1 MLFITGELKSSAD
14 TQSLRQALVE
24 ALIQPGHRIS
34 PVWLYDQ
41 RGSELFEDITQ
52 LPSYYPTRTEV
63 SILDDNLEEI
73 ARAIGRD
80 RLVVELGSGSSRKTL
95 RLLKALDQPAAYIPV
110 DISSEYLHQAAA
122 DLSKQLP
129 GLSVMPLVADFTTA
143 FSLPPSLPP
152 HRNRLGFFPGSTI
165 GNLTAPEALSLLKHC
180 HKILGDEATFLIGVD
195 LDKSSEVLIPAYDD
209 PEGVTAEFNRN
220 LLKRINRELGLNI
233 DIQAFDHE
241 ARYLTDPAR
250 IEMHLVAITDQMF
263 EIADETYTLAA
274 GESFHTETSHKFTI
288 EGFAQLAERAGWQL
302 NEHWLDTEKRFAVL
316 LLKAFPQQ

>member
-1 MLFITGELKSSAD
+1 MLFINEEVKNSTD
-14 TQSLRQALVE
+14 TQSLRQALVG
-24 ALIQPGHRIS
+24 ALRRSEHRIS
-34 PVWLYDQ
+34 PTWLYDQ

-52 LPSYYPTRTEV
+52 LPSYYPTRTEI

-95 RLLKALDQPAAYIPV
+95 RLLKALDQPAGYIPV

-122 DLSKQLP
+122 DLSNQLP
-129 GLSVMPLVADFTTA
+129 GLSVMALVADFTTT

-180 HKILGDEATFLIGVD
+180 HKILGDDAAFLIGVD
-195 LDKSSEVLIPAYDD
+195 LDKSPEVLIPAYDD

-233 DIQAFDHE
+233 DIQAFAHE
-241 ARYLTDPAR
+241 ARYLTDPTR
-250 IEMHLVAITDQMF
+250 IEMHLVAITDQIF

-274 GESFHTETSHKFTI
+274 GESLHTETSHKYTI
-288 EGFAQLAERAGWQL
+288 EGVSQIAEQGGWKL
-302 NEHWLDTEKRFAVL
+302 TKHWLDTQKRFAIL
-316 LLKAFPQQ
+316 LLKALPKQ